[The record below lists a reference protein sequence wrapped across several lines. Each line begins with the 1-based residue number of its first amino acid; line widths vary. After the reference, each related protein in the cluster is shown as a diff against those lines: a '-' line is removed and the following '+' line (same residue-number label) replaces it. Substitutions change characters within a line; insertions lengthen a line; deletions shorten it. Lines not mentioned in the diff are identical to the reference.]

1 MGTITNENFDHE
13 DQNLQLTEMSGI
25 EQNDNNPFY
34 NSQDDDSSYVN
45 EYLNEKA
52 ENSNDPEHD
61 PAKGN
66 DETIVN
72 KGEDDDFLNS
82 DSDQYHDDD
91 LDYDDDTEDDFDDD
105 LIEKYNENDYD
116 INDREPTNLNSD
128 EDFQQDLDEN
138 DPLYN
143 LKKI

>member
-1 MGTITNENFDHE
+1 MGTITNDNFDQQ
-13 DQNLQLTEMSGI
+13 DQNLQLSEMSGI

-34 NSQDDDSSYVN
+34 SSQDDDSSYVD
-45 EYLNEKA
+45 EYLNENV
-52 ENSNDPEHD
+52 ENSNNPESD
-61 PAKGN
+61 PANGN

-82 DSDQYHDDD
+82 DSSDEYDDYD
-91 LDYDDDTEDDFDDD
+91 SDDDTEDDFDDD

-116 INDREPTNLNSD
+116 INDQEPTNQNND
-128 EDFQQDLDEN
+128 NFQQDLDVN